1 MGIEVLILLKR
12 IHYNSPV
19 ILTFAL
25 LSVGALVAADL
36 TGMAS
41 TRLVFSVYRG
51 SLLDPFFYLRLFG
64 HVLGHTDWEHFFNNF
79 LVILLVGPM
88 LEMKYGSKSMIIMFA
103 VTAFVTGVLN
113 ILLFNTALLGASGI
127 VYMLI
132 ILSSFV
138 NIREGSI
145 PLTLLLVAAIYI
157 GREVVSGLAAN
168 DNISQLTHIAGGLCG
183 LFFGFSAK
191 GSKK

>member
-1 MGIEVLILLKR
+1 MLILLKR

-25 LSVGALVAADL
+25 LSVGTLIAAEL
-36 TGMAS
+36 TDMAS
-41 TRLVFSVYRG
+41 TRLLFSVYRS
-51 SLLDPFFYLRLFG
+51 SLLDPLFYVRLFC
-64 HVLGHTDWEHFFNNF
+64 HVLGHVDWEHFFNNF
-79 LVILLVGPM
+79 LIILLVGPM
-88 LEMKYGSKSMIIMFA
+88 LEMKYGSKNLLMMFA

-157 GREVVSGLAAN
+157 GREVVTGLSVK

-183 LFFGFSAK
+183 LVFGFSAK
-191 GSKK
+191 ETKK

>member
-1 MGIEVLILLKR
+1 MLKR

-25 LSVGALVAADL
+25 LSVGALIAGDL
-36 TGMAS
+36 TNMAS
-41 TRLVFSVYRG
+41 TRLLFSVYRG
-51 SLLDPFFYLRLFG
+51 NLLDPLFYVRLFG
-64 HVLGHTDWEHFFNNF
+64 HVLGHMDWDHFFNNF

-88 LEMKYGSKSMIIMFA
+88 LEMKYGSKNMVTMFA
-103 VTAFVTGVLN
+103 ITAFVTGVLN

-145 PLTLLLVAAIYI
+145 PLTLVLVAAIYI
-157 GREVVSGLAAN
+157 GREVVTGLASN
-168 DNISQLTHIAGGLCG
+168 DNISQFTHIAGGLCG
-183 LFFGFSAK
+183 LVFGFTLRK
-191 GSKK
+191 SKK

>member
-1 MGIEVLILLKR
+1 VFVLLKR

-19 ILTFAL
+19 ILTFAF
-25 LSVGALVAADL
+25 LSAGVLIIGDL
-36 TGMAS
+36 TDMAS
-41 TRLVFSVYRG
+41 TRLLFSVYRG
-51 SLLDPFFYLRLFG
+51 SLLDPFFYIRLFG
-64 HVLGHTDWEHFFNNF
+64 HVLGHADWEHFINNF

-88 LEMKYGSKSMIIMFA
+88 LEMKYGSRSMVTMFA
-103 VTAFVTGVLN
+103 ITAFITGVLN

-132 ILSSFV
+132 ILSSFT

-145 PLTLLLVAAIYI
+145 PLTLLLVATIYI
-157 GREVVSGLAAN
+157 GREIISGIALT

-183 LFFGFSAK
+183 LFFGFA
-191 GSKK
+191 SKKTRK

>member
-1 MGIEVLILLKR
+1 MLKR

-25 LSVGALVAADL
+25 LSLCALILGDL
-36 TGMAS
+36 TNMQS

-51 SLLDPFFYLRLFG
+51 RLTDPLFYVRLFG
-64 HVLGHTDWEHFFNNF
+64 HVLGHVDWEHFLNNF

-88 LEMKYGSKSMIIMFA
+88 LENKYGSKNMIKMFFI
-103 VTAFVTGVLN
+103 TALVTGLLN
-113 ILLFNTALLGASGI
+113 VLLFNSALLGASGI
-127 VYMLI
+127 VFMLI

-138 NIREGSI
+138 NLRQGSI
-145 PLTLLLVAAIYI
+145 PLTLILVAAIYI
-157 GREVVSGLAAN
+157 GKEVVSGIAQN

-183 LFFGFSAK
+183 VYFGFTNKNAK
-191 GSKK
+191 V